1 MSKKITKNYVKGS
14 SIALEFNVSKIRAL
28 TDKEAE
34 DRAKHRKSIGS
45 DSIDRREI
53 KRPTGR
59 FIFI

>member
-34 DRAKHRKSIGS
+34 DRAKQDSDAPVISPKFAKKARKLNQN
-45 DSIDRREI
+45 
-53 KRPTGR
+53 
-59 FIFI
+59 